1 MQYVEIAI
9 GHPRHRGRL
18 VAKSDLVKYLK
29 PEIPLFRSVY
39 LYNKHAVDY
48 SEEYGGLKNYFG
60 ERSIDNVILDI
71 DKADNSNELT
81 LSRVHDIL
89 GILQDEGLNGKKAK
103 SLEEAKTKCISLNN

>member
-1 MQYVEIAI
+1 MEIAI

-39 LYNKHAVDY
+39 LYDKHALEY

-71 DKADNSNELT
+71 DKGDNSNELT
-81 LSRVHDIL
+81 
-89 GILQDEGLNGKKAK
+89 
-103 SLEEAKTKCISLNN
+103 